1 MKKIG
6 QQQRYCYFTSS
17 KGSETV
23 ILNRDNYIKKLFDI
37 ISDTSKFKKLPA
49 DPTFLREG
57 QFQYFLRELKNKQ
70 FFEKEVYDKIYPY
83 SSKPSSI
90 YSLPKIRKSN
100 LQRNDLSLRPIV
112 SSIGS
117 SNYHLSKFL
126 TDLLHPMIP
135 TCHWTNDSFMFCE
148 ELMKVSH
155 NNRFWIFYDFCSL
168 FTGIPLR

>member
-49 DPTFLREG
+49 DPTLLRE
-57 QFQYFLRELKNKQ
+57 
-70 FFEKEVYDKIYPY
+70 
-83 SSKPSSI
+83 
-90 YSLPKIRKSN
+90 KIRKLN
-100 LQRNDLSLRPIV
+100 LQRNNLSLRPIV

-126 TDLLHPMIP
+126 TDLLHPIIL
-135 TCHWTNDSFMFCE
+135 TCHWTNYSFMFCE
-148 ELMKVSH
+148 EIMKVSH
-155 NNRFWIFYDFCSL
+155 NNRFLIFYDFCSL
-168 FTGIPLR
+168 FTGIPLK